1 MILYVFLKFMQLF
14 LSCVFFLTCLMLKID
29 HSSELFMITIMT
41 IIIYSESD
49 WSTVLKLTFM
59 LALMPFCLANFCSSL
74 YFILSNFLASIVDF
88 FLFLLF
94 SFKLKWPP
102 CFENESTRFHWSMG
116 LIWSRR
122 TYFYSYFT
130 RSAYIKYL
138 IAFQELVA
146 KFI

>member
-1 MILYVFLKFMQLF
+1 MILYGFLKIMQLF

-88 FLFLLF
+88 FCFCYFPVSWNGRLVLKTNLRDFIGWWGKFGQDVRISIRILLVQLTLNIWLH
-94 SFKLKWPP
+94 FK
-102 CFENESTRFHWSMG
+102 N
-116 LIWSRR
+116 
-122 TYFYSYFT
+122 
-130 RSAYIKYL
+130 
-138 IAFQELVA
+138 
-146 KFI
+146 

>member
-1 MILYVFLKFMQLF
+1 MIVYVFLKIMQLF
-14 LSCVFFLTCLMLKID
+14 LSCVFFLLNM
-29 HSSELFMITIMT
+29 SNVENWSFMITIMT
-41 IIIYSESD
+41 IIIYIQ
-49 WSTVLKLTFM
+49 WIWLIHCILKLTFM

-94 SFKLKWPP
+94 SCKLKWPP
-102 CFENESTRFHWSMG
+102 CFENESTRFHWSIG

>member
-1 MILYVFLKFMQLF
+1 MIVYVFLKIMQLF
-14 LSCVFFLTCLMLKID
+14 LSCVFFYLTCQMLKLIIHD
-29 HSSELFMITIMT
+29 HDYDDHN
-41 IIIYSESD
+41 IYSESD

-94 SFKLKWPP
+94 SCKLKWPP
-102 CFENESTRFHWSMG
+102 CFENESTRFHWSIG

-146 KFI
+146 KSI